1 MDIEDE
7 EQKGEEQS
15 PVQKHKKTTENLR
28 KKKNPKQSD
37 YFKCFYEADYLIFKG
52 FCFFIYAAY
61 GGFIPYLPLYFKQL
75 FLGASYAGI
84 IIGIRPLI
92 QCVGAPFW
100 GVIADRYHAGK
111 VIFLGSVIAWIVKA
125 FLLLAVRPHNQQCI
139 EIYLNETSNMSY
151 VYAYD
156 LWNTEA
162 TEEPK
167 WVVIPLHHPIM
178 VEKNR
183 ITVVDTQANTQAI
196 KDETDE
202 LPEEVLIKNAPLQ
215 QRKPSHKNASRHHT
229 KPRGKLGAMTAIEK
243 RNTSNHDLVEDADK
257 DKNVPSILGENEV
270 GKRFELK
277 FSHMVKVYNEELDA
291 SVEFITQIDT
301 YEIDFMFV
309 MFTLII
315 IIGEFFESPTY
326 ALSDASLLKRLGDD
340 REYYGRIRMWGSL
353 GWAMAATMVGLIIN
367 YSTFKLCQWQQNN
380 YIVAFFVFIG
390 FVAAAFVNALWFRF
404 TYDEEKKFEDI
415 GKVAPILLSLR
426 HTSFLM
432 ATLYTGFCY
441 GILVHF
447 VNWVIDDLGGS
458 SSIMGAAG
466 AAREIAAIIMFAMS
480 ATTLQALGD
489 VNTMVF
495 SLLAY
500 IICFICY
507 SNLENPWMAV
517 ALELLDG
524 GTYGLVWSCCVHYMS
539 DVGTKLGVVDTT
551 QGILQ
556 GIFWGLG
563 NGGGTMISGALIE
576 SFGAT
581 NTFRAFALGGTVVL
595 VILILAQYTAG
606 LLERR
611 ENKRKEY
618 ELLSESES
626 DGSKSEEPQEHSEE
640 GEGGYKGKLSKTTH

>member
-1 MDIEDE
+1 MR
-7 EQKGEEQS
+7 EEQS
-15 PVQKHKKTTENLR
+15 PVQKHKKTTDKVG

-37 YFKCFYEADYLIFKG
+37 QFKCFYEADYLLFKG

-61 GGFIPYLPLYFKQL
+61 GGFIPYLPLYFKQI

-92 QCVGAPFW
+92 QCIGAPFW

-111 VIFLGSVIAWIVKA
+111 VIFLGSVIMWIVKA

-139 EIYLNETSNMSY
+139 ELYQNKTSNESY

-156 LWNTEA
+156 LWTTEA
-162 TEEPK
+162 AEEPK
-167 WVVIPLHHPIM
+167 WAIIPLHHPIM

-183 ITVVDTQANTQAI
+183 ITVVDTQASAQAI
-196 KDETDE
+196 KHETDE
-202 LPEEVLIKNAPLQ
+202 LPQEVLLKNVPLK
-215 QRKPSHKNASRHHT
+215 QRKPNKENASRHRT
-229 KPRGKLGAMTAIEK
+229 KHRAKQTAITVIEK
-243 RNTSNHDLVEDADK
+243 RNSRITSKHDLVHDMDK
-257 DKNVPSILGENEV
+257 NTNVPSILGENQI
-270 GKRFELK
+270 GKRFQLK
-277 FSHMVKVYNEELDA
+277 FVHMVKVYNEELNA
-291 SVEFITQIDT
+291 PVEFITQIDT

-315 IIGEFFESPTY
+315 IIGEFFESPTF
-326 ALSDASLLKRLGDD
+326 ALSDASLLKRLGND
-340 REYYGRIRMWGSL
+340 REYYGRIRLWGSL
-353 GWAMAATMVGLIIN
+353 GWALAAAMVGLIIN
-367 YSTFKLCQWQQNN
+367 YSTFKVCQWQQNN
-380 YIVAFFVFIG
+380 YIVAFFIFIG

-404 TYDEEKKFEDI
+404 TYNEEKKFEDI

-426 HTSFLM
+426 HTSFLI

-447 VNWVIDDLGGS
+447 VNWYIDDLGGS

-466 AAREIAAIIMFAMS
+466 ATREIAALIMFGVS
-480 ATTLQALGD
+480 ATTLQALGN

-495 SLLAY
+495 CLLAY

-507 SNLENPWMAV
+507 SILENPWMAV

-524 GTYGLVWSCCVHYMS
+524 GTYGLVWSNCVHYMS
-539 DVGTKLGVVDTT
+539 EVGTKLGVVDTT

-563 NGGGTMISGALIE
+563 NGGGTMISGVLIE
-576 SFGAT
+576 SFGTT

-595 VILILAQYTAG
+595 GILILAQYTAS

-611 ENKRKEY
+611 VNKSNQY
-618 ELLSESES
+618 ELLSESEN
-626 DGSKSEEPQEHSEE
+626 DGSKSEEQE
-640 GEGGYKGKLSKTTH
+640 LSKTTQ